1 MTMAPTSGTGC
12 LLRATLVMFGLLFL
26 PMAGWFAHRGF
37 SRYWLEATA
46 LVVVGIL
53 FLRLGLSKKDNSW
66 LRLIDDL
73 DSSRRK

>member
-1 MTMAPTSGTGC
+1 MPPASGTGC

-26 PMAGWFAHRGF
+26 PMAVWFAHRGF

-46 LVVVGIL
+46 LALVGLL

-66 LRLIDDL
+66 LSLIDDL
-73 DSSRRK
+73 EHTKK